1 MRSAPRCLVLAGYV
15 VFAAACGGAKSPP
28 AKSPP
33 PSAPAVEAP
42 PPSPAAPKGTVS
54 RAAVREAIKGG
65 LGVFLQNVTVEDWP
79 AMKEGKFH
87 GFRLKTIRADW
98 GVDLKPGDVIMR
110 VNGMPI
116 ERPEQADAA
125 MRSLENAK
133 SIRVD
138 LERDGAPRVLEIP
151 IVDG

>member
-1 MRSAPRCLVLAGYV
+1 VEA
-15 VFAAACGGAKSPP
+15 
-28 AKSPP
+28 
-33 PSAPAVEAP
+33 APAE
-42 PPSPAAPKGTVS
+42 APKGTVR
-54 RAAVREAIKGG
+54 RAAVRETIQRG
-65 LGVFLQNVTVEDWP
+65 LGVFLQNVTLEDWP
-79 AMKEGKFH
+79 AMKDGKFH
-87 GFRLKTIRADW
+87 GFRLKAVRADW
-98 GVDLKPGDVIMR
+98 GVDLRPGDVVTR

-151 IVDG
+151 IVD